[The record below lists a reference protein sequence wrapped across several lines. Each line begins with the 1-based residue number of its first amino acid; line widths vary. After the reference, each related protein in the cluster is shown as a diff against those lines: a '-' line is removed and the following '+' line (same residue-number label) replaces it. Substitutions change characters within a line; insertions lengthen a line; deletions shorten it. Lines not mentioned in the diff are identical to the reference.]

1 MVNNQLINKY
11 AKALYQLALNNNVLN
26 DVRDKLDLVYN
37 LTKSIPELNY
47 LLLSQ
52 RISKNDKK
60 KVVNNVLGNII
71 NSIEME
77 LIIML
82 IENND
87 VLLLKEINKKFHH
100 LVQLNSREINAVITS
115 SSELSQQELNSIKD
129 NISKKMGRKV
139 VLIPQIDSQILG
151 GIMLRSA
158 NMLIDNTLLNRLKTI
173 KGNLI
178 TN

>member
-1 MVNNQLINKY
+1 
-11 AKALYQLALNNNVLN
+11 
-26 DVRDKLDLVYN
+26 
-37 LTKSIPELNY
+37 
-47 LLLSQ
+47 
-52 RISKNDKK
+52 
-60 KVVNNVLGNII
+60 
-71 NSIEME
+71 
-77 LIIML
+77 ML

-100 LVQLNSREINAVITS
+100 LVQLNSREITAVITS

-129 NISKKMGRKV
+129 NISEKMGREV
-139 VLIPQIDSQILG
+139 VLVPQVDPKILG